1 MFKLGYAAIALAAA
15 TAIVTTGAR
24 AAEPALQASYP
35 GDATLS
41 CDGLIAEIAKM
52 ESVIGISNQGI
63 ASAQGSAK
71 AAELGASAAINGALY
86 SGVLGRVPGVGMF
99 ASQGA
104 NLMKQRAA
112 AKQKEAEG
120 QIRTAETR
128 RAMLMGI
135 HAGRSCGIPVPAPVA
150 PAPAPP
156 ATGTPAVTPVSTAPT
171 PAT

>member
-1 MFKLGYAAIALAAA
+1 MIKLSYTVLVLAAA
-15 TAIVTTGAR
+15 GAIAATGAR
-24 AAEPALQASYP
+24 AAEPALQVSYP
-35 GDATLS
+35 GDATLT
-41 CDGLIAEIAKM
+41 CEGLTAEIAKM
-52 ESVIGISNQGI
+52 EGVIGVSNAGV

-120 QIRTAETR
+120 QIRIAETR

-135 HAGRSCGIPVPAPVA
+135 HAGRGCGVPVPAPTT
-150 PAPAPP
+150 PAPAINP
-156 ATGTPAVTPVSTAPT
+156 AITAVSTPAS
-171 PAT
+171 